1 MFYIAAWRLTLV
13 QIERLID
20 LTSESVK
27 GAALSLEGVD
37 NVKSGDGLA
46 ASVLSV
52 GDGVSDNVLKEH
64 L

>member
-1 MFYIAAWRLTLV
+1 MFALPCWISGKFTFF
-13 QIERLID
+13 D

-52 GDGVSDNVLKEH
+52 GDGVSDNVLKEY

>member
-1 MFYIAAWRLTLV
+1 MTLL

-27 GAALSLEGVD
+27 GASLSLEGVD
-37 NVKSGDGLA
+37 DVKSSDGLA
-46 ASVLSV
+46 TSVLSV